1 MKLTDRTTA
10 VFRLTQERKAA
21 IEVYAIRIETIKGKP
36 EARVWAFESTSRLC
50 RTAQGMGAVRLGVFN
65 PGQTGLQI
73 LQTVHDGLTA
83 LGLRNLFE

>member
-10 VFRLTQERKAA
+10 IFKLTRERRAA
-21 IEVYAIRIETIKGKP
+21 IAVYAIRLEPITGKH

-50 RTAQGMGAVRLGVFN
+50 RTAQGMGAVRIGIFN

-73 LQTVHDGLTA
+73 LQTVHEGLTA
-83 LGLRNLFE
+83 LGWRHLFE